1 MGSRSGGKPASS
13 LRAAHRP
20 IDERRRAFLHR
31 RRTSVATLA
40 LGAVAVLTVIVAAS
54 LEGLTGGTVVFV
66 CAFAFVVPGDALR
79 RAVRAPAL
87 HGVFETMAVD
97 FVGSCAV
104 LIALGGFLNA
114 FGGLT
119 RGKVVLLTGVV
130 LVGLVACA
138 IGSADR
144 AAGASASVRAF
155 CLILILASVS
165 VSLFHIAPQI
175 GDRIFLGQM
184 RTSIEIVQHRQIPTT
199 TWTFGARTS
208 FPINYVFYN
217 LIFGL
222 MTKFGGLNGW
232 AAWKLLAAALRL
244 VQLGLFSIVWYLAG
258 RALLRRFRPNLLTTV
273 CAAALPAVLL
283 FNLGLINK
291 FREPLVEGFGIILL
305 GVALWARLRADGE
318 RRASRSWFS
327 GLSVLAVALL
337 VGIHFPV
344 FSEAVFLI
352 GALVVVVAA
361 SGPGETFR
369 SKLVSAAR
377 VAGLYVGATVGALI
391 AMQVLVGATPISVAS
406 DAVSRRSAFRAYLLY
421 VGDPLTNRSLRD
433 FVMQRWSSAFL
444 LTQDPFT
451 DAAVMIGVVALIGI
465 VIIALRSRKERAVI
479 LWLIGAATLTA
490 VYVGLGFFF
499 GRTVISPWNAVTRN
513 GFYIWFPITIAGV
526 LGLRVALTAVEARR
540 TDGLV
545 RSRLRTGARVIT
557 ILALVVGLVFPFFRF
572 YRQTFSENGWMLQSQ
587 MTPNGERALQWIVD
601 HTPAQSVVLTSE
613 DTFGS
618 SLVTQRQMVTEGF
631 ATLESGP
638 VTRAAVRSLTQATEF
653 LLPAHSPKIL
663 IEQHVDYVV
672 ARSGAYL
679 PAELGGYPLLATFY
693 TRLLPV
699 LSETLLEQVPYL
711 HAVARFGAVAVYH
724 VERNEI
730 PPTTIVRLEPGQP
743 APPCTVG
750 VCLEYQRIS
759 SGVCPPAQTSTERD
773 LCIIRKVAD
782 PPQ

>member
-1 MGSRSGGKPASS
+1 MG
-13 LRAAHRP
+13 
-20 IDERRRAFLHR
+20 
-31 RRTSVATLA
+31 
-40 LGAVAVLTVIVAAS
+40 LGAVAALTLSLAAI
-54 LEGLTGGTVVFV
+54 LEGLTGATVVFV
-66 CAFAFVVPGDALR
+66 CAFAFVVPGEALR

-104 LIALGGFLNA
+104 LVALGGFLNA

-119 RGKVVLLTGVV
+119 RGKALLLTVVVLA
-130 LVGLVACA
+130 GLLACA

-144 AAGASASVRAF
+144 TTGASASIRAF
-155 CLILILASVS
+155 SLIMILGSVS
-165 VSLFHIAPQI
+165 VCLFHIAPQI

-184 RTSIEIVQHRQIPTT
+184 RTSIEIVQHRQIPAR

-208 FPINYVFYN
+208 FPINYVFYD

-244 VQLGLFSIVWYLAG
+244 VQLGLFAIVWYLAG
-258 RALLRRFRPNLLTTV
+258 RTVLRRFPPNLLTTV

-318 RRASRSWFS
+318 PTATRSWFA
-327 GLSVLAVALL
+327 GLSVLGVALL

-344 FSEAVFLI
+344 FSEAIFLI
-352 GALVVVVAA
+352 GALVVVGTA
-361 SGPGETFR
+361 SGPAQTVR
-369 SKLVSAAR
+369 SKLASAAR
-377 VAGLYVGATVGALI
+377 VAGLYVAGTVGALI
-391 AMQVLVGATPISVAS
+391 TMQFLVGATPISVAS
-406 DAVSRRSAFRAYLLY
+406 DAVSRSTAFRAYLLY

-451 DAAVMIGVVALIGI
+451 DAAVMIGIVALIGI
-465 VIIALRSRKERAVI
+465 VIIAVRIRDERAVI
-479 LWLIGAATLTA
+479 LWLVGAAMLTA
-490 VYVGLGFFF
+490 VYVGLGFLF
-499 GRTVISPWNAVTRN
+499 GRTVITPWNAVTRN
-513 GFYIWFPITIAGV
+513 AFYIWFPIAIAGA
-526 LGLRVALTAVEARR
+526 LGLRVALTVVEARR

-545 RSRLRTGARVIT
+545 RRKLRTGARVIT
-557 ILALVVGLVFPFFRF
+557 ILALVVGLVLPFFTF
-572 YRQTFSENGWMLQSQ
+572 YRKTFSENGWILQSQ
-587 MTPNGERALQWIVD
+587 MTPNGERALQWLAD
-601 HTPAQSVVLTSE
+601 HSPPRSVVLTSE

-618 SLVTQRQMVTEGF
+618 SLVSQRRMVTEGF

-653 LLPAHSPKIL
+653 LLPAHSPQIL
-663 IEQHVDYVV
+663 VEQHVDYVV
-672 ARSGAYL
+672 GRSGAYL
-679 PAELGGYPLLATFY
+679 PAELGGYPLLATFWN
-693 TRLLPV
+693 RLLPV
-699 LSETLLEQVPYL
+699 LSETLLEQIPYL
-711 HAVARFGAVAVYH
+711 HEVRRFGAVGIFRVQ
-724 VERNEI
+724 RDEI
-730 PPTTIVRLEPGQP
+730 PPTTIVRLEPGQ
-743 APPCTVG
+743 AVPPCTVG
-750 VCLEYQRIS
+750 VCLEYQRIR

-773 LCIIRKVAD
+773 LCIIRNVA
-782 PPQ
+782 PPLTR